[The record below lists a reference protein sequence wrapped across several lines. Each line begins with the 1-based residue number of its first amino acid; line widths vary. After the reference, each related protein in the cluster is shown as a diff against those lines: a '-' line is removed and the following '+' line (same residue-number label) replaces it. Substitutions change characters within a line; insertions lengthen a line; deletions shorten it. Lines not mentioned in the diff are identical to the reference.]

1 MTLSDDAT
9 WILIGMTRVGET
21 VEGVATRVMRGAEG
35 ENLLVFIVARVL
47 PIVVAFFVFINK

>member
-21 VEGVATRVMRGAEG
+21 VEGVAKRVMRGE
-35 ENLLVFIVARVL
+35 EKFLVFIVARVL
-47 PIVVAFFVFINK
+47 PIVVAFFVFINN

>member
-21 VEGVATRVMRGAEG
+21 VEGVARRKERGE
-35 ENLLVFIVARVL
+35 EKRFLVFIVARVL

>member
-1 MTLSDDAT
+1 
-9 WILIGMTRVGET
+9 MTRVGET
-21 VEGVATRVMRGAEG
+21 VEGVATRLMRGAEG

>member
-1 MTLSDDAT
+1 
-9 WILIGMTRVGET
+9 MTRVGET